1 MASNRSYIVSYFAER
16 NDESVDLTYEV
27 EATDIVNALN
37 VFFSKKSIFSRVY
50 KVEEKP
56 IGREETPTDFER
68 LNFPGF
74 SGFPKVKEVLPKMEF
89 RTNRKD
95 ENFENP
101 LSALEKEY

>member
-1 MASNRSYIVSYFAER
+1 MASNRTYIVSYYAER
-16 NDESVDLTYEV
+16 NDDCVDFEIEIEAKDIPEAIEKINSEV
-27 EATDIVNALN
+27 R
-37 VFFSKKSIFSRVY
+37 IFSRIF

-56 IGREETPTDFER
+56 IGRQETPTDFER